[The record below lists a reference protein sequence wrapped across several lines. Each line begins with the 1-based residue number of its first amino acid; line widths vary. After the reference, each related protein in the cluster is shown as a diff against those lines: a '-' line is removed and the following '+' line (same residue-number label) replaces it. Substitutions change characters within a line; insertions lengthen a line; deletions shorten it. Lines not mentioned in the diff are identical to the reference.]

1 MTAWGAILAEMESY
15 QCHTASERLYCK
27 RLRLILPEIMA
38 QCNPDYTTRELKGNT
53 ALHYACSLSHVGLV
67 QWLVNHGA
75 EGVLFSMR
83 YGYICC
89 ILC

>member
-1 MTAWGAILAEMESY
+1 M
-15 QCHTASERLYCK
+15 YCK

-67 QWLVNHGA
+67 QWQVNHGA
-75 EGVLFSMR
+75 EGVLFQCVTDIFAAFCAELESKTVLA
-83 YGYICC
+83 IS
-89 ILC
+89 